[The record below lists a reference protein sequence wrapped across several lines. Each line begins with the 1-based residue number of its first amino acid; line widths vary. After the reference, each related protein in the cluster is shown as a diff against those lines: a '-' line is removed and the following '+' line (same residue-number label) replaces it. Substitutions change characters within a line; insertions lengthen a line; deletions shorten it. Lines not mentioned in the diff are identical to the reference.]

1 MLVTGKL
8 HRQLART
15 AHATLRYK
23 TSASHRNRRATLDA
37 MDPKDRILIVDDD
50 PDIRQLLVDYLVR
63 NGFDAVPAGSG
74 REMAQQ
80 LERHA
85 IDLVVLDLM
94 LPDADGLTLCRDL
107 RAKSNLPVLMLTA
120 RGEEADRIV
129 GIEMGAD
136 DYLVKPFSPRELLAR
151 IKSILRR
158 TRALPPNLK
167 PDTQRCLAFAGWR
180 LDTAT
185 RVLTGRDGV
194 ATPLSGA
201 EYRLLRILLDHPN
214 RVLNR
219 DQLVELIHG
228 REAEPYDRAIDVQVS
243 RLRQRLQDDGREPQ
257 LIKTVRGEGYVLA
270 AAVEGLP
277 SCD

>member
-1 MLVTGKL
+1 MT
-8 HRQLART
+8 
-15 AHATLRYK
+15 
-23 TSASHRNRRATLDA
+23 
-37 MDPKDRILIVDDD
+37 MDTQDRILIVDDD
-50 PDIRQLLVDYLVR
+50 PEIRQLLVDYLVR
-63 NGFDAVPAGSG
+63 SGFDAVPARNG
-74 REMAQQ
+74 REMAQA

-94 LPDADGLTLCRDL
+94 LPDTDGLVLCRDL
-107 RAKSNLPVLMLTA
+107 RARSNIPVLMLTA

-151 IKSILRR
+151 IKGILRR
-158 TRALPPNLK
+158 TRSLPPNLK
-167 PDTQRCLAFAGWR
+167 PDTQRCLSFAGWK

-185 RVLTGRDGV
+185 RVLTGSDGV

-219 DQLVELIHG
+219 D
-228 REAEPYDRAIDVQVS
+228 
-243 RLRQRLQDDGREPQ
+243 
-257 LIKTVRGEGYVLA
+257 
-270 AAVEGLP
+270 
-277 SCD
+277 

>member
-1 MLVTGKL
+1 MEHVD
-8 HRQLART
+8 H
-15 AHATLRYK
+15 
-23 TSASHRNRRATLDA
+23 
-37 MDPKDRILIVDDD
+37 ILIVDDD
-50 PDIRQLLVDYLVR
+50 PEIRQLLVDYLVR
-63 NGFDAVPAGSG
+63 NGFDAVPARSG
-74 REMAQQ
+74 REMAQA

-94 LPDADGLTLCRDL
+94 LPDTDGLVLCRDL
-107 RAKSNLPVLMLTA
+107 RARSDTPVLMLTA

-151 IKSILRR
+151 IKGILRR

-167 PDTQRCLAFAGWR
+167 PDAQRCLAFAGWK

-185 RVLTGRDGV
+185 RVLTGSDGV

-228 REAEPYDRAIDVQVS
+228 REAEPYDRAIDVQIS
-243 RLRQRLQDDGREPQ
+243 RLRQRLQDDGREAR
-257 LIKTVRGEGYVLA
+257 LIKTVRGEGYLLA
-270 AAVEGLP
+270 AAVEGLA

>member
-1 MLVTGKL
+1 MD
-8 HRQLART
+8 T
-15 AHATLRYK
+15 A
-23 TSASHRNRRATLDA
+23 
-37 MDPKDRILIVDDD
+37 DRILIVDDD
-50 PDIRQLLVDYLVR
+50 PEIRQLLVDYLVR
-63 NGFDAVPAGSG
+63 HGFDAVPARNG
-74 REMAQQ
+74 REMAQA

-94 LPDADGLTLCRDL
+94 LPDTDGLVLCRDL
-107 RAKSNLPVLMLTA
+107 RARSNTPVLMLTA

-167 PDTQRCLAFAGWR
+167 PDAQRCLAFAGWK

-185 RVLTGRDGV
+185 RVLTGSDGV

-228 REAEPYDRAIDVQVS
+228 REAEPYDRAIDVQIS
-243 RLRQRLQDDGREPQ
+243 RLRQRLQDDGREAR
-257 LIKTVRGEGYVLA
+257 LIKTVRGEGYLLA
-270 AAVEGLP
+270 AAVEGRS
-277 SCD
+277 SCE

>member
-1 MLVTGKL
+1 
-8 HRQLART
+8 
-15 AHATLRYK
+15 
-23 TSASHRNRRATLDA
+23 

-50 PDIRQLLVDYLVR
+50 SEICQLLVDYLIR
-63 NGFDAVPAGSG
+63 QGFEAVPARNG
-74 REMAQQ
+74 REMGQM

-85 IDLVVLDLM
+85 IDMVVLDLM
-94 LPDADGLTLCRDL
+94 LPDTDGLVLCRDL
-107 RAKSNLPVLMLTA
+107 RARSNLPVLMLSA

-151 IKSILRR
+151 IKGILRR
-158 TRALPPNLK
+158 TRSLPPNLR
-167 PDTQRCLAFAGWR
+167 PEVQRCLVFAGWS

-185 RVLTGRDGV
+185 RLLTGPDQV
-194 ATPLSGA
+194 VTPLSGA

-228 REAEPYDRAIDVQVS
+228 REAEAYDRAIDVQIS
-243 RLRQRLQDDGREPQ
+243 RLRQRLQDDGREPR
-257 LIKTVRGEGYVLA
+257 LIKTVRGEGYVLS
-270 AAVEGLP
+270 AAVEGRA

>member
-1 MLVTGKL
+1 MEYLN
-8 HRQLART
+8 
-15 AHATLRYK
+15 
-23 TSASHRNRRATLDA
+23 RNQFMA
-37 MDPKDRILIVDDD
+37 
-50 PDIRQLLVDYLVR
+50 Y
-63 NGFDAVPAGSG
+63 PAASG
-74 REMAQQ
+74 REMWHM
-80 LERHA
+80 LDRHA
-85 IDLVVLDLM
+85 VDLVVLDLM
-94 LPDADGLTLCRDL
+94 LPDTDGLVLCRDL
-107 RAKSNLPVLMLTA
+107 RAKSNIPVLMLTA
-120 RGEEADRIV
+120 RGEETDRIL

-151 IKSILRR
+151 IKGILRR
-158 TRALPPNLK
+158 TRSLPDNLK
-167 PDTQRCLAFAGWR
+167 PDTQRCLRFAGRR

-185 RVLTGRDGV
+185 RVLTGADGV

-228 REAEPYDRAIDVQVS
+228 REAEPYDRAIDVQIS
-243 RLRQRLQDDGREPQ
+243 RLRQRLQDTSRESG

-270 AAVEGLP
+270 ASVDGVP

>member
-1 MLVTGKL
+1 M
-8 HRQLART
+8 
-15 AHATLRYK
+15 
-23 TSASHRNRRATLDA
+23 N
-37 MDPKDRILIVDDD
+37 MDTQDRILIVDDD
-50 PDIRQLLVDYLVR
+50 PEIRQLLVDYLMR
-63 NGFDAVPAGSG
+63 SGFDAVPARNG
-74 REMAQQ
+74 REMAQA

-94 LPDADGLTLCRDL
+94 LPDTDGLVLCRDL
-107 RAKSNLPVLMLTA
+107 RARSNIPVLMLTA

-151 IKSILRR
+151 IKGILRR
-158 TRALPPNLK
+158 TRSLPPNLK
-167 PDTQRCLAFAGWR
+167 PDTQRCLSFAGWK

-185 RVLTGRDGV
+185 RVLTGSDGV

-228 REAEPYDRAIDVQVS
+228 REAEPYDRAIDVQIS
-243 RLRQRLQDDGREPQ
+243 RLRQRLQDDGREAR
-257 LIKTVRGEGYVLA
+257 LIKTVRGEGYLLA
-270 AAVEGLP
+270 AAVEGRP